1 MIEIEKN
8 LKKLLIMLKQY
19 CKDEITIK
27 YLKEN
32 FLYGDNEKIK
42 IIKIGLEKAYHNK
55 DYHEV
60 DLFVMSIFCFELY
73 SKEFIDILCK
83 LSKEEWHYKH
93 EDIANIFQYIGS
105 PNTVDC
111 VYELAISNFEK
122 YRWDDNFALVGKCC
136 YALGKIGT
144 LKAKRKLELLLKSD
158 EEIVRNYVSD
168 VFEIYDFS

>member
-1 MIEIEKN
+1 MIEIEKK

-55 DYHEV
+55 DYHE
-60 DLFVMSIFCFELY
+60 ELY

-122 YRWDDNFALVGKCC
+122 YR
-136 YALGKIGT
+136 
-144 LKAKRKLELLLKSD
+144 
-158 EEIVRNYVSD
+158 
-168 VFEIYDFS
+168 

>member
-1 MIEIEKN
+1 MIEIEKK

-122 YRWDDNFALVGKCC
+122 YRHDEYCQLVEKCC
-136 YALGKIGT
+136 YALGAIGT
-144 LKAKRKLELLLKSD
+144 EEAKEKLKLLAKSD
-158 EEIVRNYVSD
+158 KDIIREHVED
-168 VFEIYDFS
+168 TFEMYKLS